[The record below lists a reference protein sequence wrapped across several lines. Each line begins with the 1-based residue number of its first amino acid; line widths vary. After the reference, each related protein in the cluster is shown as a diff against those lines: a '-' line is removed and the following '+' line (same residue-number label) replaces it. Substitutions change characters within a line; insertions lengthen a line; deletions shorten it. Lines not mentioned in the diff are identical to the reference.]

1 MIRARI
7 TIDIAFY
14 GDDSDPEGA
23 AAALRRA
30 GFEVVRMPEELRPHH
45 ARLLFPDNSFWE
57 ASTEASV
64 DSLDDELACV
74 AEPCFSIGS
83 KVVDIVEPFGG
94 ECVGWGPVKPDYIP
108 FECWLVDRDDGN

>member
-7 TIDIAFY
+7 TIDIAFRD
-14 GDDSDPEGA
+14 DDSDAESA
-23 AAALRRA
+23 VAALRQA
-30 GFEVVRMPEELRPHH
+30 GFEVVRMPDELRSYHS
-45 ARLLFPDNSFWE
+45 RLNFPEDSFWE